1 MNYSFN
7 ISKRIKKNT
16 LQLMYNGNF
25 NLGNQPNYIDGI
37 YNISKSTRLS
47 NQLLLSFS
55 LASMLVASISER
67 MEYNQVNQ
75 TVSNLNN
82 FTNSSNTTN
91 ISININYPKDI
102 SIGST
107 LDHINNSSLDK
118 PTILW
123 NAFVT
128 YRIMNQQG
136 ELKLAAMDI
145 LKQYK
150 NITNSVSAYGTS
162 TNITNGLQQYF
173 MLTFAY
179 YPRKFGKKTGE
190 VRFD

>member
-1 MNYSFN
+1 MYSG
-7 ISKRIKKNT
+7 S
-16 LQLMYNGNF
+16 F

-37 YNISKSTRLS
+37 YNISKSSRLS
-47 NQLLLSFS
+47 NQISLSFT
-55 LASMLVASISER
+55 LASILVTSISER
-67 MEYNQVNQ
+67 LEYNQVRQ
-75 TVSNLNN
+75 TVSNLNS

-91 ISININYPKDI
+91 ISLNINYPKDV
-102 SIGST
+102 SFGST

-128 YRIMNQQG
+128 YRIMKQQG
-136 ELKLAAMDI
+136 ELKFAAMDI

-173 MLTFAY
+173 MLTFSY
-179 YPRKFGKKTGE
+179 YPRKFGKKANE
-190 VRFD
+190 N